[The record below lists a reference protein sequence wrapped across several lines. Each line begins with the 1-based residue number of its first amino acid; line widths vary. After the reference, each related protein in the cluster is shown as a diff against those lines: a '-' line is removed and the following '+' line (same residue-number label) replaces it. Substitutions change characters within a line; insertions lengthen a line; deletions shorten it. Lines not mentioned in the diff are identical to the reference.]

1 MQEILTFKISC
12 LRFKETDRLAVLT
25 ILTSYQSTVKRVS
38 KFILFLNF
46 WGIEEP
52 NSESCELHNHVFHI
66 WIYTSG
72 KPWEDKNISIQKTR
86 HTELFISLKRKWRS
100 YQGKGS
106 LLINHMFIRKKNFTD
121 KPYIYTTNT
130 L

>member
-52 NSESCELHNHVFHI
+52 NSSHVNCIIMFFIYEYTLLESHGKIKILAYKKQDIQSCSFH
-66 WIYTSG
+66 
-72 KPWEDKNISIQKTR
+72 
-86 HTELFISLKRKWRS
+86 
-100 YQGKGS
+100 
-106 LLINHMFIRKKNFTD
+106 
-121 KPYIYTTNT
+121 
-130 L
+130 